1 MVHSTHA
8 QSINKQ
14 QKKKLSCKKNIISAT
29 ISSELIILIQSID
42 TYINIY

>member
-14 QKKKLSCKKNIISAT
+14 QKKNYHVKKNIISAT
-29 ISSELIILIQSID
+29 ISSELIILIQSIN